1 MPDKPK
7 RCHGITRSD
16 TRCQRP
22 ATDGA
27 FCAHHPTPGGAVTKS
42 GFADLQGVTPQ
53 AVTDWIRRNIIEET
67 DDGTIL
73 WERASRRLAKARD
86 ITATTRRQGEPDEA
100 VKIAVGDDDESDH
113 DSDETQRRY
122 SYAKMRKME
131 EQAMRARRER
141 LDLEEELVRRDVVEQ
156 IALEEHQ
163 RFKTRLLALPDELP
177 VNARARSWLEKGI
190 RECLLELTTGAE
202 AAEKL
207 ADGEQDA

>member
-1 MPDKPK
+1 MSDKPK

-42 GFADLQGVTPQ
+42 GFADLQGVSPST
-53 AVTDWIRRNIIEET
+53 VTKWLGDGVIDET
-67 DDGTIL
+67 DGGAIL

-100 VKIAVGDDDESDH
+100 VKIAVGDDDEKD
-113 DSDETQRRY
+113 DGGDETMRRY

-156 IALEEHQ
+156 IALEEYQ
-163 RFKTRLLALPDELP
+163 RFKSRLLAIPDELP
-177 VNARARSWLEKGI
+177 ANARTRSLVEKGI
-190 RECLLELTTGAE
+190 RECLLELTTGQE

-207 ADGEQDA
+207 ADGEQDT